1 MQTTQEYTYI
11 QTQILQVVKHV
22 THTHQGEHQRSYIL
36 SHTKRSGHVQ
46 NGRRNRSYELKK

>member
-22 THTHQGEHQRSYIL
+22 THTHQGEHQRVYIL
-36 SHTKRSGHVQ
+36 AHMKRNGHVQ
-46 NGRRNRSYELKK
+46 GRRNRSYELKK